1 MNFRPHDRDE
11 PELNLIPL
19 IDVLIILLIFLVMT
33 TTFAQQK
40 GIEIRLPEAG
50 QTAPLTPEKPLSITI
65 DPEGHHLIAGRP
77 VPEATMESL
86 KGAIKA
92 AAGDQKDP
100 LILIEADRNSRHQAL
115 VTALEALQQ
124 LGFQRISFATVSPPS
139 PPSRP

>member
-33 TTFAQQK
+33 TTFAQHK

-50 QTAPLTPEKPLSITI
+50 TQAPLSPEKPLSILI
-65 DPEGHHLIAGRP
+65 DAEGRHVIAGRP
-77 VPEATMESL
+77 ALNGTTEDL
-86 KGAIKA
+86 KAALKT

-100 LILIEADRNSRHQAL
+100 LVLIEADRNSRHQAL
-115 VTALEALQQ
+115 VAALEALEQ
-124 LGFQRISFATVSPPS
+124 LGFQRISFATISPPS

>member
-50 QTAPLTPEKPLSITI
+50 SQGAIAPEKSLAILI
-65 DPEGHHLIAGRP
+65 DPEGHHLVAGHP
-77 VPEATMESL
+77 VPGETMEDL

-92 AAGDQKDP
+92 AAGEQKNP
-100 LILIEADRNSRHQAL
+100 LIVIEADRSSRHQAL
-115 VTALEALQQ
+115 VTALEALEQ
-124 LGFQRISFATVSPPS
+124 LGFQRISFATTSPLS
-139 PPSRP
+139 SPSRP

>member
-40 GIEIRLPEAG
+40 GIEIHLPEAG
-50 QTAPLTPEKPLSITI
+50 QPAPLSPEKPLSIAI
-65 DPEGHHLIAGRP
+65 DPDGHHRIAGHP

-115 VTALEALQQ
+115 VTTLEALEQ
-124 LGFQRISFATVSPPS
+124 LGFQRISFATVSPLS

>member
-40 GIEIRLPEAG
+40 GLEIRLPEAVT
-50 QTAPLTPEKPLSITI
+50 QTPVSPEKPLSIGI
-65 DPEGHHLIAGRP
+65 DPEGHYRIGGHLIQ
-77 VPEATMESL
+77 EATTEAL
-86 KGAIKA
+86 RAALHA
-92 AAGDQKDP
+92 AAGEQKDP

-115 VTALEALQQ
+115 VVILDLLEQM
-124 LGFQRISFATVSPPS
+124 GFQRISFATIMPVSH
-139 PPSRP
+139 

>member
-50 QTAPLTPEKPLSITI
+50 TQAPLAPEKPLSILI
-65 DPEGHHLIAGRP
+65 DSEGRHLVFGHP
-77 VPEATMESL
+77 VPDGTTEGL
-86 KGAIKA
+86 KAAIKA

-115 VTALEALQQ
+115 VTTLEALEE
-124 LGFQRISFATVSPPS
+124 LGFQRISFATTSPSS